1 MTSDR
6 RSATYRHKSKT
17 LGRNNRSK
25 GELEIERLLT
35 EVENDSN
42 DPYIKWLAHEWR
54 NLLNELKEK
63 GVIDK

>member
-1 MTSDR
+1 MTLDK

-17 LGRNNRSK
+17 HGRNDRSK
-25 GELEIERLLT
+25 GKLEIERLLT

-42 DPYIKWLAHEWR
+42 DVYIKWLARELHD
-54 NLLNELKEK
+54 LLKVLEDK